1 MTKVAVMQPY
11 LFPYL
16 GYFQLINAVDDY
28 VFLDDVNWMKKG
40 WINRNT
46 LSDDFVF
53 TIPVKKASQN
63 KLIKDVQITHG
74 WAEKLCQTIKH
85 KYSNA
90 PNYNKHKNFVEFLIK
105 NCEGSKFIDASCF
118 IIEEIS
124 SLLELKTRFH
134 QSSDFDVGH
143 LKSSNKIKSI
153 CEDFNADMYINPIG
167 GKNMSMYEPKLFEPI
182 KLRFINNLFTVKRT
196 SIIDLLFT
204 NDLDVLKDQL
214 HIFELLEK

>member
-1 MTKVAVMQPY
+1 MDGQKIMS
-11 LFPYL
+11 
-16 GYFQLINAVDDY
+16 ND
-28 VFLDDVNWMKKG
+28 
-40 WINRNT
+40 
-46 LSDDFVF
+46 
-53 TIPVKKASQN
+53 
-63 KLIKDVQITHG
+63 
-74 WAEKLCQTIKH
+74 KH
-85 KYSNA
+85 KYSNT

-204 NDLDVLKDQL
+204 YGSDRIRLELDKY
-214 HIFELLEK
+214 ELLKK